1 VVVGVMK
8 TPEMKEQLAKIGQ
21 EAAWNTPEEF
31 AAFLRDEVEKWRR
44 VIPAAGLKPQ

>member
-1 VVVGVMK
+1 MK
-8 TPEMKEQLAKIGQ
+8 TAEMKEQLAKIGQ

-31 AAFLRDEVEKWRR
+31 AAFLRDEVEKWRK